1 MSNNIVKKIKVSMK
15 MDYSKK
21 IDRIEMTSS
30 KELTCSEG
38 LLRFQKQQVT
48 NLQVKEEMAREL
60 AAMELPEDAVNQI
73 LHIEDEVPF

>member
-1 MSNNIVKKIKVSMK
+1 MTKEVLQGKGVSDGKVEVEATGLEFQNEKKP
-15 MDYSKK
+15 SK
-21 IDRIEMTSS
+21 
-30 KELTCSEG
+30 G

-73 LHIEDEVPF
+73 LHLEDEPPF

>member
-1 MSNNIVKKIKVSMK
+1 
-15 MDYSKK
+15 
-21 IDRIEMTSS
+21 
-30 KELTCSEG
+30 
-38 LLRFQKQQVT
+38 VT